1 GEDNTASGWYSF
13 VGGGKDNTAS
23 GDWYSFVGG
32 GADNT
37 AFGLISFVGGGSVN
51 TASGGHSFVGGG
63 EDNTASGWY
72 SFVGG
77 GSVNTAS
84 GGHSFVGG
92 GEDNTASGWYSFVG
106 GGKENT
112 ASGDW
117 YSFVGGGKENTASG
131 WYSFVGGGY
140 GNTASGDLSVIP
152 GGRGL
157 ILDANANRSFG
168 FHANNVDGTRN
179 MTISAANT
187 AVFGNV
193 DFWLANNDNSPRS
206 LRFYEQYNAA
216 GNFPNGTNYVGFR
229 APNNVSADI
238 TYTLPVSAPTNNG
251 QVLSS
256 TTEGVLSWAHDGII
270 NFTSNRNTGVPN
282 AIVPVHQLSASGGEI
297 SIDIAI
303 SSKGDGAI
311 MADMPDGTS
320 TGGNKRGTN
329 AVDWQMSRVN
339 ANQVASGASSVI
351 MGGGSNRAGGLGAT
365 VGGGFL
371 NNADGYNSTIDGG
384 EQNTTSGHCSSIS
397 GGYNNTAG
405 SWASVISGGSENIAN
420 GEFAS
425 ISGGENN
432 TVTGYYSS
440 IIGGRGLTLHND
452 GSVGYL
458 GNNFFGY
465 RNMTISAANTAVFG
479 NVDFW
484 LANNDNS
491 PRSLRFYEQYNAEGN
506 FPNGTNYVGFRA
518 PNNISA
524 DITYTLPASAPTSN
538 GQVLS
543 STTAGVLSWITPS
556 GGDTV
561 TMGGDVSGTFSN
573 LQIVANAVGS
583 AEISDNAILTSKI
596 ADGNIT
602 LSKISQSGA
611 TNGQVLKWNGSA
623 WSPSGDN
630 SGMVNFSETRTVSA
644 PNETRPVHQLSVVGS
659 EANIDMALSPKG
671 EGALTAHSANN
682 ALSGG
687 NKRGQYAV
695 DFQTVRSAATQVA
708 SGSRS
713 SIGGGEQNTAS
724 GGYSRVGGGYANIA
738 SGSNSAVSGGLWNT
752 ASSLDAV
759 ISGGRSNT
767 ASGMASTVAGG
778 ESNLAS
784 AEYSF
789 VGGGVGNQATGARS
803 SVLGGYNNRSQSS
816 YSVVLGGTGMTL
828 NGAASNSFGFLG
840 ANAGNNNMTIAAA
853 NTGVLGN
860 VNLWLANNDG
870 NAREIRFYEPNSAT
884 GTFPATGVFY
894 TAFKAQAQDSSYTYT
909 LPSSAPISN
918 GQVLTASTGGTM
930 SWATKSLKIT
940 VNNFDPDEVNATS
953 FANFTV
959 TANGVTTT
967 DVISLHRVGGFG
979 NLIVASA
986 YVNTNNQVTIR
997 VYNPTAS
1004 PVNLGAE
1011 NIIIGVIRE

>member
-1 GEDNTASGWYSF
+1 GTGISISSGIISSTGDTDASDDIVVSS
-13 VGGGKDNTAS
+13 T
-23 GDWYSFVGG
+23 
-32 GADNT
+32 
-37 AFGLISFVGGGSVN
+37 
-51 TASGGHSFVGGG
+51 SGGDV
-63 EDNTASGWY
+63 SGTF
-72 SFVGG
+72 S
-77 GSVNTAS
+77 N
-84 GGHSFVGG
+84 
-92 GEDNTASGWYSFVG
+92 
-106 GGKENT
+106 
-112 ASGDW
+112 
-117 YSFVGGGKENTASG
+117 
-131 WYSFVGGGY
+131 
-140 GNTASGDLSVIP
+140 LQI
-152 GGRGL
+152 
-157 ILDANANRSFG
+157 IANAVGS
-168 FHANNVDGTRN
+168 AEISNNAIITSKIAD
-179 MTISAANT
+179 
-187 AVFGNV
+187 GNV
-193 DFWLANNDNSPRS
+193 
-206 LRFYEQYNAA
+206 
-216 GNFPNGTNYVGFR
+216 
-229 APNNVSADI
+229 
-238 TYTLPVSAPTNNG
+238 TLSKISQSGATNG
-251 QVLSS
+251 QVLKWNGSAWSPSS
-256 TTEGVLSWAHDGII
+256 D
-270 NFTSNRNTGVPN
+270 
-282 AIVPVHQLSASGGEI
+282 
-297 SIDIAI
+297 
-303 SSKGDGAI
+303 
-311 MADMPDGTS
+311 
-320 TGGNKRGTN
+320 
-329 AVDWQMSRVN
+329 
-339 ANQVASGASSVI
+339 
-351 MGGGSNRAGGLGAT
+351 
-365 VGGGFL
+365 
-371 NNADGYNSTIDGG
+371 
-384 EQNTTSGHCSSIS
+384 
-397 GGYNNTAG
+397 
-405 SWASVISGGSENIAN
+405 
-420 GEFAS
+420 
-425 ISGGENN
+425 
-432 TVTGYYSS
+432 
-440 IIGGRGLTLHND
+440 D
-452 GSVGYL
+452 GSVYSAGT
-458 GNNFFGY
+458 G
-465 RNMTISAANTAVFG
+465 IS
-479 NVDFW
+479 
-484 LANNDNS
+484 
-491 PRSLRFYEQYNAEGN
+491 
-506 FPNGTNYVGFRA
+506 
-518 PNNISA
+518 ISSG
-524 DITYTLPASAPTSN
+524 II
-538 GQVLS
+538 S
-543 STTAGVLSWITPS
+543 ST
-556 GGDTV
+556 GDTDASDDIV
-561 TMGGDVSGTFSN
+561 VSSTSGGDVSGTFSN

-583 AEISDNAILTSKI
+583 NEISDNAILTSKI

-738 SGSNSAVSGGLWNT
+738 SGSNSVVSGGLWNT

-767 ASGMASTVAGG
+767 ASGTASTVAGG

-940 VNNFDPDEVNATS
+940 VNNFDPDEVNAAS

-997 VYNPTAS
+997 VYNPTAL